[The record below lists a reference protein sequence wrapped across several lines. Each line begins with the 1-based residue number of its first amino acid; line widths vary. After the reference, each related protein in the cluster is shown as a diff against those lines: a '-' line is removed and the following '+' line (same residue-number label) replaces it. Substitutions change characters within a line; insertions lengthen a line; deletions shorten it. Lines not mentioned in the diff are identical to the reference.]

1 MNNNNKNITHI
12 SMSKEGL
19 YNILENCKKDDTVY
33 KNTFNINISELR
45 GLLDKIDNISKTNM
59 NKHIFT
65 DMIRILNNLLINN
78 KSYKSNRLL
87 LNKLNKLKKE
97 WCYLTSIEKK
107 YLSIKNIYDKVKKN
121 HDKLKQ
127 APEYLLVV
135 MIKDDMSYLSSS
147 ILRKSEEDNDDIHY
161 FNMFNLDFNTI
172 FDYGV
177 SISLNELKQD
187 FNLLLFDFNL
197 DFDKFADNYINIR
210 SIINEKYE
218 CDHIILDDY
227 KISVSGLY
235 LCVYKKI
242 SSDNYYEKIKI
253 YNTNNNDFN
262 KEFFNAIID
271 FNCENYQKNR
281 LVITNGK
288 MNINLLDGGSGDIGY
303 ICDDNFK
310 VDFIGIKNDDMIH
323 ANSQTCFI
331 SDKHFITINK
341 FDNNLRTKIKNGICL
356 NKYEKQ
362 ELNRLLSLY
371 NNMGYNIKV

>member
-1 MNNNNKNITHI
+1 M
-12 SMSKEGL
+12 
-19 YNILENCKKDDTVY
+19 
-33 KNTFNINISELR
+33 
-45 GLLDKIDNISKTNM
+45 
-59 NKHIFT
+59 
-65 DMIRILNNLLINN
+65 
-78 KSYKSNRLL
+78 
-87 LNKLNKLKKE
+87 
-97 WCYLTSIEKK
+97 TSIEKK

-135 MIKDDMSYLSSS
+135 MINDDMSYLSSS

-218 CDHIILDDY
+218 CDYIILDDY

-235 LCVYKKI
+235 LCVHKKI

-323 ANSQTCFI
+323 ANNQTCFI

-341 FDNNLRTKIKNGICL
+341 FDNSLRTKIKNGICL

>member
-1 MNNNNKNITHI
+1 M
-12 SMSKEGL
+12 
-19 YNILENCKKDDTVY
+19 
-33 KNTFNINISELR
+33 
-45 GLLDKIDNISKTNM
+45 
-59 NKHIFT
+59 
-65 DMIRILNNLLINN
+65 
-78 KSYKSNRLL
+78 
-87 LNKLNKLKKE
+87 
-97 WCYLTSIEKK
+97 TSIEKK

-135 MIKDDMSYLSSS
+135 MINDDMSYLSSS

-161 FNMFNLDFNTI
+161 FNMFNLDLNTI

-218 CDHIILDDY
+218 CDYIILDDY

-235 LCVYKKI
+235 LCVHKKI

-303 ICDDNFK
+303 ICDDNFR

-323 ANSQTCFI
+323 ANNQTCFI

-341 FDNNLRTKIKNGICL
+341 FDNSLRTKIKNGICL

>member
-97 WCYLTSIEKK
+97 WCYLKSIEKK

>member
-1 MNNNNKNITHI
+1 M
-12 SMSKEGL
+12 
-19 YNILENCKKDDTVY
+19 
-33 KNTFNINISELR
+33 IN
-45 GLLDKIDNISKTNM
+45 
-59 NKHIFT
+59 
-65 DMIRILNNLLINN
+65 
-78 KSYKSNRLL
+78 
-87 LNKLNKLKKE
+87 
-97 WCYLTSIEKK
+97 
-107 YLSIKNIYDKVKKN
+107 
-121 HDKLKQ
+121 
-127 APEYLLVV
+127 
-135 MIKDDMSYLSSS
+135 DDMSYLSSS

-161 FNMFNLDFNTI
+161 FNMFNLDLNTI

-177 SISLNELKQD
+177 SISLNKLKQD

-218 CDHIILDDY
+218 CDYIILDDY

-235 LCVYKKI
+235 LCVHKKI

>member
-1 MNNNNKNITHI
+1 M
-12 SMSKEGL
+12 
-19 YNILENCKKDDTVY
+19 
-33 KNTFNINISELR
+33 
-45 GLLDKIDNISKTNM
+45 
-59 NKHIFT
+59 
-65 DMIRILNNLLINN
+65 
-78 KSYKSNRLL
+78 
-87 LNKLNKLKKE
+87 
-97 WCYLTSIEKK
+97 TSIEKK

-135 MIKDDMSYLSSS
+135 MINDDMSYLSSS

-218 CDHIILDDY
+218 CDYIILDDY

-235 LCVYKKI
+235 LCVHKKI